1 MIHAA
6 ANLIK
11 NQIRCTQYQTD
22 SYPSLN
28 YIETGPSILPSYL
41 KLLMEYL
48 IGNPLRQASIR
59 QCLLKTI
66 KPNSVLSPLL
76 FALGVQ
82 IDHAIG
88 SESLLTELSKA
99 KYSISYG
106 KVKRYKQVAN
116 DERIHTA
123 SFCNCKLYPVC

>member
-1 MIHAA
+1 
-6 ANLIK
+6 
-11 NQIRCTQYQTD
+11 
-22 SYPSLN
+22 
-28 YIETGPSILPSYL
+28 
-41 KLLMEYL
+41 MEYL

-59 QCLLKTI
+59 QCLLKTM
-66 KPNSVLSPLL
+66 KPNSVISPLL

-106 KVKRYKQVAN
+106 KVKRYKQVVN
-116 DERIHTA
+116 DE
-123 SFCNCKLYPVC
+123 